1 MDGDDDRR
9 SECGR
14 SPYGIRLELETRA
27 ACRPVAVV
35 AHVKRLAMSGGP
47 GRAGVFAKVSM
58 ASQNSE
64 MMLFGSDGRAVT
76 SKFAKWPRPVS
87 KQPRQQMSESENS
100 WRNMAER
107 PRALDFQIHVEVRDG
122 HGHNAIL
129 RAMLRQFSSTDVVSG
144 RT

>member
-47 GRAGVFAKVSM
+47 GRAGVFA
-58 ASQNSE
+58 E
-64 MMLFGSDGRAVT
+64 GLDGVAELGDDAVRIGRKGRDLEIREVAPPGLET
-76 SKFAKWPRPVS
+76 AQAADEAEFPRFPD
-87 KQPRQQMSESENS
+87 PR
-100 WRNMAER
+100 
-107 PRALDFQIHVEVRDG
+107 
-122 HGHNAIL
+122 
-129 RAMLRQFSSTDVVSG
+129 
-144 RT
+144 